1 MPLPRE
7 THIGSVHLTV
17 ADLDSQ
23 RTFYERALGLEVLE
37 REGQTVRLGPPD
49 GPVIREPTGN
59 PDAPRRPHGT
69 TGLFRFAVLV
79 PGRAD
84 LGQAL
89 RRVGEA
95 GWRFTGASDHL
106 VSEALYL
113 DDPEGNG
120 IEIYRDRPRDEWQ
133 RSDEGVLQMATLPL
147 DVEGVLGEVDGSAPV
162 PPLIAAGTRIGHIH
176 LQVANLQDAEAFYA

>member
-37 REGQTVRLGPPD
+37 REGQPVRLGPPD
-49 GPVIREPTGN
+49 GPVVLELTGN

-69 TGLFRFAVLV
+69 TGLFHFAVLV

-113 DDPEGNG
+113 NDSEGNG
-120 IEIYRDRPRDEWQ
+120 IEIYRDRPREDWP
-133 RSDEGVLQMATLPL
+133 RAEGELQMATLPL
-147 DVEGVLGEVDGSAPV
+147 DLDGVLASVPSGE
-162 PPLIAAGTRIGHIH
+162 AGEGMAEGTTLGHVH
-176 LQVANLQDAEAFYA
+176 LQVGSIP